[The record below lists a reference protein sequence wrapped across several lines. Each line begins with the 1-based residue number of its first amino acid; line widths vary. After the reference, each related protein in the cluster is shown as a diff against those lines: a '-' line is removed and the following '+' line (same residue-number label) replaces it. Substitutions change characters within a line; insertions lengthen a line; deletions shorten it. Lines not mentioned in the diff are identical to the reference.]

1 MKQASHSRFHSL
13 ATRMLPSILAAMLW
27 TAQPAVSQIQT
38 AKVTGGEVRGVV
50 KDGIAS
56 FKGIPFA
63 APPVGELRWRA
74 PQPVKPW
81 EGVRA
86 ANAFAP
92 GPMQPAMVAI
102 VMGGQPNLS
111 EDCLYLNVWTPA
123 KSAEERL
130 PVMVWI
136 YGGGFIS
143 GLTSVQVTDGT
154 RLAQT
159 GVVLVTIAYRVGPF
173 GFLAHPELSRES
185 GKGSGCY
192 GIQDQVAGLRWVKDN
207 IAQFGGDSARVTI
220 FGQSAGGIS
229 VNMLAT
235 VPAARGLFQRAISQS
250 GGSMGPVKNGEALE
264 MSLVSLPMAEMAGQK
279 YLRKLGVDSIK
290 AARALSADEI
300 QSVETASEL
309 QHAMSQMSSKKA
321 VTGITFWPV
330 ADGET
335 LLGDG
340 SELYEAGKFHDTPV
354 LIGWNSDEGAMFVH
368 SKASPEEFETQLR
381 ANFGPAA
388 EAMLSAY
395 PHATAAEVFKSAKDI
410 VRDVAFGWN
419 TWTWAKLQ
427 TRKGRNKAFVYYF
440 DQRTPSSP
448 DGSAHAAELG
458 CVFRNI
464 KSWTGSPT
472 PRNAQLSELISA
484 YWVNFAKSGD
494 PNGPGLPVWPTFTE
508 SDRMVMVFDKEP
520 SARPMPHL
528 DKLKAVDAYY
538 AWRRQQ
544 STPGDLPAK

>member
-1 MKQASHSRFHSL
+1 MKRPSYSRFQSHKVL
-13 ATRMLPSILAAMLW
+13 LLLSILAAMLW
-27 TAQPAVSQIQT
+27 SAQPALSQIQT
-38 AKVTGGEVRGVV
+38 AKVTGGEVRGVI

-81 EGVRA
+81 EGVRVA
-86 ANAFAP
+86 DAFAP
-92 GPMQPAMVAI
+92 GPMQPAMVAV
-102 VMGGQPNLS
+102 VMGAPANLS

-123 KSAEERL
+123 KSADEKL

-143 GLTSVQVTDGT
+143 GLTSVPVFEGT
-154 RLAQT
+154 RLAQA
-159 GVVLVTIAYRVGPF
+159 GVVLVSITYRVGPF

-207 IAQFGGDSARVTI
+207 IAQFGGDPSRVTI
-220 FGQSAGGIS
+220 FGQSAGAIS

-235 VPAARGLFQRAISQS
+235 VPAAQGLFQRAISQS
-250 GGSMGPVKNGEALE
+250 GGSMGPVKSGEALE
-264 MSLVSLPMAEMAGQK
+264 MSLLSLPMAEAAGQK

-290 AARALSADEI
+290 AARALSASDI
-300 QSVETASEL
+300 QNVETASEL
-309 QHAMSQMSSKKA
+309 QHAMGQMSTKKA
-321 VTGITFWPV
+321 VTGITYWPV

-335 LLGDG
+335 LSGDG

-368 SKASPEEFETQLR
+368 SKASPEEFETQVR
-381 ANFGPAA
+381 TNFGPAA
-388 EAMLSAY
+388 EAMISAY
-395 PHATAAEVFKSAKDI
+395 PHSSAAEVFKAAKDI

-427 TRKGRNKAFVYYF
+427 TRKGKNKAFVYYF
-440 DQRTPSSP
+440 DQRTPGSP
-448 DGSAHAAELG
+448 DGSSHAAELG
-458 CVFRNI
+458 CVFRNL
-464 KSWTGSPT
+464 KSWTGSPS
-472 PRNAQLSELISA
+472 PRNAELSDLMSS

-494 PNGPGLPVWPTFTE
+494 PNGPGLPEWPAFTE
-508 SDRMVMVFDKEP
+508 KEMSVMFFDKNP
-520 SARPMPHL
+520 GARPMPHL
-528 DKLKAVDAYY
+528 ERLKAIDTYY
-538 AWRRQQ
+538 AWRKQQ
-544 STPGDLPAK
+544 AKEGPLPAK

>member
-1 MKQASHSRFHSL
+1 M
-13 ATRMLPSILAAMLW
+13 LAAMLN
-27 TAQPAVSQIQT
+27 TPQPGLSQIQT
-38 AKVTGGEVRGVV
+38 AKVTGGEVRGVI
-50 KDGIAS
+50 KNGTAS
-56 FKGIPFA
+56 FKGIAFA

-74 PQPVKPW
+74 PQPVKLW
-81 EGVRA
+81 EGVRVA
-86 ANAFAP
+86 DAFAP
-92 GPMQPAMVAI
+92 GPIQPTVVALL
-102 VMGGQPNLS
+102 MGGLANLS
-111 EDCLYLNVWTPA
+111 EDCLYLNVWTAA
-123 KSAEERL
+123 KSADERL
-130 PVMVWI
+130 PVMVFI
-136 YGGGFIS
+136 YGGGFIC
-143 GLTSVQVTDGT
+143 GLTSSEAFDAA

-159 GVVLVTIAYRVGPF
+159 GVVLVSIAYRVGPF

-192 GIQDQVAGLRWVKDN
+192 GIQDQVAGLRRVKDN
-207 IAQFGGDSARVTI
+207 IAQFGGDPSRVTI

-250 GGSMGPVKNGEALE
+250 GGSMGPVKRGEVSE
-264 MSLVSLPMAEMAGQK
+264 MSLLALPMAETAGQK

-290 AARALSADEI
+290 AARALSASQI
-300 QSVETASEL
+300 QSVETASEV
-309 QHAMSQMSSKKA
+309 QHAITQMSSKKA

-330 ADGET
+330 ADGDT
-335 LLGDG
+335 LIGDG

-368 SKASPEEFETQLR
+368 TKASPEEFETQIR
-381 ANFGPAA
+381 ADFGPAA
-388 EAMLSAY
+388 EAILSVY
-395 PHATAAEVFKSAKDI
+395 PHSTSAEAFKASKDI

-427 TRKGRNKAFVYYF
+427 TRKGKNKAFVYYF

-458 CVFRNI
+458 CVFHNI
-464 KSWTGSPT
+464 KGWTGNP
-472 PRNAQLSELISA
+472 PPKNAQLSDLMSA

-494 PNGPGLPVWPTFTE
+494 PNGPGLPEWPAFTE
-508 SDRMVMVFDKEP
+508 KEMSVMFFDKNP
-520 SARPMPHL
+520 GARPMPHIE
-528 DKLKAVDAYY
+528 KIKAIDAYY

-544 STPGDLPAK
+544 AKQESPSAK

>member
-1 MKQASHSRFHSL
+1 MFRTHTLRLLLGTL
-13 ATRMLPSILAAMLW
+13 AVLLCAAP
-27 TAQPAVSQIQT
+27 PARCQIQT
-38 AKVTGGEVRGVV
+38 VKITGGEVKGVV

-81 EGVRA
+81 EGVRI
-86 ANAFAP
+86 ANTYAP
-92 GPMQPAMVAI
+92 GPMQPALVAI
-102 VMGGQPNLS
+102 AMGGGANLS

-123 KSAEERL
+123 KSADERL

-143 GLTSVQVTDGT
+143 GLTSVPVFDGT
-154 RLAQT
+154 RLAQK
-159 GVVLVTIAYRVGPF
+159 GVVLVSIAYRVGPF

-207 IAQFGGDSARVTI
+207 IAQFGGDPSRVTI

-235 VPAARGLFQRAISQS
+235 VPAARGLFQRAICQS
-250 GGSMGPVKNGEALE
+250 GGSMGPAKRSDTLE
-264 MSLVSLPMAEMAGQK
+264 MSVVSLPMAEAAGQK

-290 AARALSADEI
+290 AARALSANEI
-300 QSVETASEL
+300 QTVESASEL
-309 QHAMSQMSSKKA
+309 QHAMGQMSSKKA

-335 LLGDG
+335 LPGDG

-354 LIGWNSDEGAMFVH
+354 LIGWNSDEGSMFVH
-368 SKASPEEFETQLR
+368 SKRSPEEFEKEVR

-388 EAMLSAY
+388 EPMIKAY
-395 PHATAAEVFKSAKDI
+395 PHSTAAEVFKSSKDI
-410 VRDVAFGWN
+410 VRDMAFGWN
-419 TWTWAKLQ
+419 TWTWAELQ
-427 TRKGRNKAFVYYF
+427 TRKGKNKAFVYYF

-448 DGSAHAAELG
+448 DGSSHAAELG

-464 KSWTGSPT
+464 KAWTGSPS
-472 PRNAQLSELISA
+472 PKMRNSR
-484 YWVNFAKSGD
+484 
-494 PNGPGLPVWPTFTE
+494 T
-508 SDRMVMVFDKEP
+508 
-520 SARPMPHL
+520 
-528 DKLKAVDAYY
+528 
-538 AWRRQQ
+538 
-544 STPGDLPAK
+544 

>member
-1 MKQASHSRFHSL
+1 MKRPRYSRLHSHKVLRL
-13 ATRMLPSILAAMLW
+13 LSILAVMPW
-27 TAQPAVSQIQT
+27 TAQPALSQIQT
-38 AKVTGGEVRGVV
+38 AKVTGGEVHGVI
-50 KDGIAS
+50 KDGIVS

-81 EGVRA
+81 EGVRVA
-86 ANAFAP
+86 DAYAP
-92 GPMQPAMVAI
+92 GPMQPTVVAL
-102 VMGGQPNLS
+102 VMGGSANLS

-143 GLTSVQVTDGT
+143 GLTSVQVFDGT

-159 GVVLVTIAYRVGPF
+159 GVVLVSIAYRVGPF

-207 IAQFGGDSARVTI
+207 IAQFGGDPSRVTI

-229 VNMLAT
+229 VSMLTT

-250 GGSMGPVKNGEALE
+250 GGSMAPVKRGEALE
-264 MSLVSLPMAEMAGQK
+264 MSLVSLPMAEMAGEK

-290 AARALSADEI
+290 AARAMSASDI
-300 QSVETASEL
+300 QSVETASEF
-309 QHAMSQMSSKKA
+309 QHAMTQMSTKKA

-335 LLGDG
+335 LPGDE

-354 LIGWNSDEGAMFVH
+354 LIGWNSDEGSMFVH
-368 SKASPEEFETQLR
+368 AKASPEEFETQVR
-381 ANFGPAA
+381 TNFGPAA

-395 PHATAAEVFKSAKDI
+395 PHSTVAEVFKAAKDI

-448 DGSAHAAELG
+448 DGSSHAAELG
-458 CVFRNI
+458 CVFRNL
-464 KSWTGSPT
+464 KSWTGSPS
-472 PRNAQLSELISA
+472 PKNAQLSDLMSS

-494 PNGPGLPVWPTFTE
+494 PNGPGLPAWPAFTE
-508 SDRMVMVFDKEP
+508 SDMMVMFLDNNP

-528 DKLKAVDAYY
+528 EKLKAIDAYY

-544 STPGDLPAK
+544 AKQEPPSAK

>member
-1 MKQASHSRFHSL
+1 MKRPVHSL
-13 ATRMLPSILAAMLW
+13 FRSRTARPLLGALAVLLCAALPARC
-27 TAQPAVSQIQT
+27 QIQT
-38 AKVTGGEVRGVV
+38 AKVIGGELSGGV

-81 EGVRA
+81 DGVRN
-86 ANAFAP
+86 ANTYAP
-92 GPMQPAMVAI
+92 GPMQPALVAI
-102 VMGGQPNLS
+102 AMGGVANLS

-123 KSAEERL
+123 KATDEKL

-143 GLTSVQVTDGT
+143 GLTSVQVTDGA
-154 RLAQT
+154 RLAQK
-159 GVVLVTIAYRVGPF
+159 GVVLVSIAYRVGPF

-207 IAQFGGDSARVTI
+207 IAQFGGDPSRVTI

-229 VNMLAT
+229 VSLLAT
-235 VPAARGLFQRAISQS
+235 VPAARGLFQRAICQS
-250 GGSMGPVKNGEALE
+250 GGSMGPVKRSDTLE
-264 MSLVSLPMAEMAGQK
+264 MSVVSLPMAEAAGQN
-279 YLRKLGVDSIK
+279 YLRKLGVDNIK
-290 AARALSADEI
+290 AARALSADAI
-300 QSVETASEL
+300 QTVESASEI
-309 QHAMSQMSSKKA
+309 QHAMGQMRSKKA

-335 LLGDG
+335 LPGDG

-354 LIGWNSDEGAMFVH
+354 LMGWNSDEGAMFVH
-368 SKASPEEFETQLR
+368 SKGSPEEFEKEVRT
-381 ANFGPAA
+381 NFGPAA
-388 EAMLSAY
+388 EPMIKAY
-395 PHATAAEVFKSAKDI
+395 PHSTAPEVFKSAKDI
-410 VRDVAFGWN
+410 VRDMAFGWN

-427 TRKGRNKAFVYYF
+427 TRKGKNKAFVYYF

-448 DGSAHAAELG
+448 DGSSHAAELG
-458 CVFRNI
+458 CVFRNVNA
-464 KSWTGSPT
+464 WTGGPSPKN
-472 PRNAQLSELISA
+472 PQLSDLMSS
-484 YWVNFAKSGD
+484 YWVNFATAGD
-494 PNGPGLPVWPTFTE
+494 PNGPGLPEWPAFNE
-508 SDRMVMVFDKEP
+508 RDMQVMFFDKNP
-520 SARPMPHL
+520 AARPMPHL
-528 DKLKAVDAYY
+528 EKLMAIDAYY

-544 STPGDLPAK
+544 EH

>member
-1 MKQASHSRFHSL
+1 MNRPSYSRFQSHKVL
-13 ATRMLPSILAAMLW
+13 LLLNTLAAMLCA
-27 TAQPAVSQIQT
+27 AQPALSQIQA
-38 AKVTGGEVRGVV
+38 AKVTGGEVRGVI
-50 KDGIAS
+50 KDGVAS

-81 EGVRA
+81 EGVKVA
-86 ANAFAP
+86 DAFAP
-92 GPMQPAMVAI
+92 GPMQPAMVAV
-102 VMGGQPNLS
+102 VMGAPANLS
-111 EDCLYLNVWTPA
+111 EACLYLNVWTPA
-123 KSAEERL
+123 KSADEKL

-143 GLTSVQVTDGT
+143 GLTSVPVFEGT

-159 GVVLVTIAYRVGPF
+159 GVVLVSITYRVGPF

-192 GIQDQVAGLRWVKDN
+192 GIQDQVASLRWVKDN
-207 IAQFGGDSARVTI
+207 IAQFGGDASRVTI
-220 FGQSAGGIS
+220 FGQSAGAIS

-235 VPAARGLFQRAISQS
+235 VPAAQGLFERAISQS
-250 GGSMGPVKNGEALE
+250 GGSMGPVKSGEALE
-264 MSLVSLPMAEMAGQK
+264 MSLLSLPMAEAAGQK

-290 AARALSADEI
+290 AARAMSASDI
-300 QSVETASEL
+300 KSVETASEL
-309 QHAMSQMSSKKA
+309 QHAMGQMSTKKV
-321 VTGITFWPV
+321 VTGITYWPV

-335 LLGDG
+335 LPGDG

-368 SKASPEEFETQLR
+368 SKASPEEFETQVR
-381 ANFGPAA
+381 TNFGPAA
-388 EAMLSAY
+388 EAMISAY
-395 PHATAAEVFKSAKDI
+395 PHSTAAEVFKAAKDI

-419 TWTWAKLQ
+419 AWTWAKLQ
-427 TRKGRNKAFVYYF
+427 TRKGKNKAFVYYF

-448 DGSAHAAELG
+448 DGSSHAAELG
-458 CVFRNI
+458 CVFRNL
-464 KSWTGSPT
+464 KSWTGSPS
-472 PRNAQLSELISA
+472 PKNAQLSDLMSS

-494 PNGPGLPVWPTFTE
+494 PNGPGLPAWPAFTE
-508 SDRMVMVFDKEP
+508 SDMMVMFLDNNP

-528 DKLKAVDAYY
+528 EKLKAIDAYY

-544 STPGDLPAK
+544 AKQEPPSAK